1 MEEFT
6 ILVQIA
12 LSISVFY
19 VWIFRFH
26 NVIIDFKN
34 FELSDVTRSF
44 VGASKI
50 ALSTLIFAGI
60 WFPPLVFVPSI
71 LLGLFMVSA
80 QYFHAKVSNPFIK
93 RLPSLIL
100 LALCVFLALRA
111 TLWLHMD
118 IIKIC
123 ILISSLSFF
132 AYTTFYFISPKMK
145 MEFKRF
151 GLEKFGRI
159 IIVSQFLGALGL
171 FIGLWCTP
179 LLILSSFGLAFLMLA
194 GVIVRLLHKDSI
206 RVSLPALFYCGLNS
220 YIFYAS
226 IT

>member
-80 QYFHAKVSNPFIK
+80 QYFHAKISNPFIK

-111 TLWLHMD
+111 TL
-118 IIKIC
+118 
-123 ILISSLSFF
+123 
-132 AYTTFYFISPKMK
+132 
-145 MEFKRF
+145 
-151 GLEKFGRI
+151 
-159 IIVSQFLGALGL
+159 
-171 FIGLWCTP
+171 
-179 LLILSSFGLAFLMLA
+179 
-194 GVIVRLLHKDSI
+194 
-206 RVSLPALFYCGLNS
+206 
-220 YIFYAS
+220 
-226 IT
+226 